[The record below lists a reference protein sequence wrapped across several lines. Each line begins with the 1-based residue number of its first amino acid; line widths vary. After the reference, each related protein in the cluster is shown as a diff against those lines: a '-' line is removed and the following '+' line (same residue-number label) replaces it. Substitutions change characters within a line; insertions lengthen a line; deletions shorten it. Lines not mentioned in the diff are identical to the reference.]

1 MASFHSFGTVPVDK
15 ERLIMLVMVGAS
27 RSVHCLSRRV
37 GMGSSAHVLEG
48 ADAIRSET
56 VLIGTL
62 SNDESSHIFRTELDC
77 VEDVVEGCTI
87 QHCSSSLIFSIFSE
101 KYSAN

>member
-1 MASFHSFGTVPVDK
+1 
-15 ERLIMLVMVGAS
+15 MVGAS

-77 VEDVVEGCTI
+77 VEDVAEGCTI
-87 QHCSSSLIFSIFSE
+87 QHCCTYLYLNVLIHP
-101 KYSAN
+101 

>member
-1 MASFHSFGTVPVDK
+1 MLVGRWHLSIHLVLFLVDK

-62 SNDESSHIFRTELDC
+62 SNELTSQSLY
-77 VEDVVEGCTI
+77 GCCLPI
-87 QHCSSSLIFSIFSE
+87 LENERNH
-101 KYSAN
+101 

>member
-62 SNDESSHIFRTELDC
+62 SKRRELVSHIFSDRARLC
-77 VEDVVEGCTI
+77 
-87 QHCSSSLIFSIFSE
+87 
-101 KYSAN
+101 